1 MLISGTSVA
10 PAFITSK
17 EDVADPLGWEGVADP
32 LGKEGIMW
40 HSREICADLSPR
52 LLP

>member
-1 MLISGTSVA
+1 MSGTSVA
-10 PAFITSK
+10 PVFITSK
-17 EDVADPLGWEGVADP
+17 GDVADSMGWECVADP

-40 HSREICADLSPR
+40 HSREIGAGLSPR